1 MINYTFVLKTP
12 KIGIMQGR
20 LSNPYNDRIQSFPVL
35 SWRQEFE
42 KAAKYGFDIIE
53 WIFDEYKPNPIL
65 SSDGIS
71 EIRSLCKKHNIT
83 INTVCADY
91 FMVEKLF
98 HESHDNLEKN
108 IKMLKELIVQLKKLE
123 ISFIEIP
130 LVDSSSLK
138 TINDKIELR
147 NNLEK
152 VIPFAEKNDVT
163 LVLETDLLPL
173 DFKQLLSEFNHPNIM
188 ANYDSGNSTS
198 FGYNSKEELTIL
210 RKWIKNVH
218 VKDRKLHGGTVPLGS
233 GDTDF
238 DLFFS
243 TLSEI
248 RYSGDLIIQGA
259 RSVDHNIA
267 PETTCQIY
275 QKFVKEYVDKY
286 YNLI

>member
-1 MINYTFVLKTP
+1 MVNYIFVLKKP

-20 LSNPYNDRIQSFPVL
+20 LSNSYNDRIQSFPAF
-35 SWRQEFE
+35 SWKQEFE
-42 KAAKYGFDIIE
+42 KATKCGFEVIE
-53 WIFDEYKPNPIL
+53 WVFDEYELNPIL

-71 EIRSLCKKHNIT
+71 EINSLCKKYNIT
-83 INTVCADY
+83 INAICADY
-91 FMVEKLF
+91 FMAGKLF
-98 HESHDNLEKN
+98 HESHENLEKN
-108 IKMLKELIVQLKKLE
+108 IKTLKELILQSKKLE

-152 VIPFAEKNDVT
+152 IVPLAEKNDVI
-163 LVLETDLLPL
+163 LILETDLAPL
-173 DFKQLLSEFNHPNIM
+173 DFKQLLLEFNHPNIM

-198 FGYNSKEELTIL
+198 LGYNSKEELSVL

-233 GDTDF
+233 GDTNF

-248 RYSGDLIIQGA
+248 QYSGDLIIQGA
-259 RSVDHNIA
+259 RSVDTNIA
-267 PETTCQIY
+267 PETACQTY

-286 YNLI
+286 YI

>member
-1 MINYTFVLKTP
+1 
-12 KIGIMQGR
+12 MQGR
-20 LSNPYNDRIQSFPVL
+20 LSEPHNDRIQSFPAF
-35 SWRQEFE
+35 SWKQEFE
-42 KAAKYGFDIIE
+42 KATKYGFEVIE
-53 WIFDEYKPNPIL
+53 WIFDEYEPNPIM

-71 EIRSLCKKHNIT
+71 EINLLCKKHNIA
-83 INTVCADY
+83 INAICADY
-91 FMVEKLF
+91 FMVKKLF

-108 IKMLKELIVQLKKLE
+108 IKMLKELILQSKKLE

-138 TINDKIELR
+138 TINDKIEFR

-152 VIPFAEKNDVT
+152 VIPLAEKNDVII
-163 LVLETDLLPL
+163 VLETDLQPL

-198 FGYNSKEELTIL
+198 LDYNSKEELTIL

-218 VKDRKLHGGTVPLGS
+218 VKDRKLHGGTVPLDS

-243 TLSEI
+243 TLSQI
-248 RYSGDLIIQGA
+248 HYSGDLIIQGA
-259 RSVDHNIA
+259 RSLDINVA
-267 PETTCQIY
+267 PETTCQTY
-275 QKFVKEYVDKY
+275 QKFVKEYVDRY
-286 YNLI
+286 YI

>member
-1 MINYTFVLKTP
+1 
-12 KIGIMQGR
+12 MQGR
-20 LSNPYNDRIQSFPVL
+20 LSEPHNDRIQSFPVF
-35 SWRQEFE
+35 SWKQEFE
-42 KAAKYGFDIIE
+42 KAAKYGFEVIE
-53 WIFDEYKPNPIL
+53 WIFDEYEPNPIM

-71 EIRSLCKKHNIT
+71 EINLLCKKHNIA
-83 INTVCADY
+83 INAICADY
-91 FMVEKLF
+91 FMVKKLF

-108 IKMLKELIVQLKKLE
+108 IKILKELILQSKKLE
-123 ISFIEIP
+123 ISLIEIP

-152 VIPFAEKNDVT
+152 VIPLAEKNDVII
-163 LVLETDLLPL
+163 VLETDLPPL
-173 DFKQLLSEFNHPNIM
+173 DFKQLLLEFNHPNIM

-198 FGYNSKEELTIL
+198 LGYNSKEELTTL

-218 VKDRKLHGGTVPLGS
+218 VKDRKFHGGTVQLGS

-248 RYSGDLIIQGA
+248 QYLGDLIIQGA
-259 RSVDHNIA
+259 RSSDTNMT
-267 PETTCQIY
+267 PETTCQVY

-286 YNLI
+286 YI

>member
-1 MINYTFVLKTP
+1 MLGKNP

-20 LSNPYNDRIQSFPVL
+20 LSNPHNNRIQSFPVL
-35 SWRQEFE
+35 SWKQEFE
-42 KAAKYGFDIIE
+42 KAEKCQFDVIE
-53 WIFDEYKPNPIL
+53 WIFDEYKQNPIL

-71 EIRSLCKKHNIT
+71 EIRSLCKKHSIA
-83 INTVCADY
+83 INAICADY

-108 IKMLKELIVQLKKLE
+108 IKMLKELILQAKKLE

-138 TINDKIELR
+138 TTNDKIELR
-147 NNLEK
+147 NNLER
-152 VIPFAEKNDVT
+152 VIPLAEKNDVII
-163 LVLETDLLPL
+163 VLETDLLPL
-173 DFKQLLSEFNHPNIM
+173 DFKQLLSEFNHPNIT

-198 FGYNSKEELTIL
+198 LGYNSKEELNTL
-210 RKWIKNVH
+210 GKWIKNVH

-233 GDTDF
+233 GDTNF

-248 RYSGDLIIQGA
+248 QYLGDLIIQGA
-259 RSVDHNIA
+259 RSTDAKVT
-267 PETTCQIY
+267 PETTCQTY

-286 YNLI
+286 YKLI

>member
-1 MINYTFVLKTP
+1 MLVENP

-20 LSNPYNDRIQSFPVL
+20 LSNPHNDKIQSFPAL
-35 SWRQEFE
+35 SWKQEFG
-42 KAAKYGFDIIE
+42 KAERCGFDVIE

-65 SSDGIS
+65 LSDGIS

-83 INTVCADY
+83 INAICADY

-98 HESHDNLEKN
+98 HQSHDSLEKN
-108 IKMLKELIVQLKKLE
+108 IKMLEELILQAKKLE

-130 LVDSSSLK
+130 LVDFSSLK
-138 TINDKIELR
+138 TPNDKIEIR
-147 NNLEK
+147 NSLEK
-152 VIPFAEKNDVT
+152 VIPLAEKNDVT
-163 LVLETDLLPL
+163 IVLETDLPPL

-188 ANYDSGNSTS
+188 ANYDSGNSAS
-198 FGYNSKEELTIL
+198 LGYNSKEELITL

-248 RYSGDLIIQGA
+248 QYLGDLIIQGA
-259 RSVDHNIA
+259 RSTDANVS
-267 PETTCQIY
+267 PETTCQTY
-275 QKFVKEYVDKY
+275 QEFVKEYVNKY